1 MPKQSLSLANRTEF
15 AIKEFMRQPTS
26 SELDG
31 RRALRKNVV
40 IPAHL
45 REHGG
50 SRLEVEVQDLSRT
63 GFRIDCI
70 YNIPEGAR
78 VYLTLPS
85 FSAMEAIVAWRDKS
99 GFGCKFIQ
107 PLHPAVFDMI
117 ARRHPGL

>member
-1 MPKQSLSLANRTEF
+1 MGQTMRAPTPPSLE
-15 AIKEFMRQPTS
+15 
-26 SELDG
+26 G
-31 RRALRKNVV
+31 RRALRKQV
-40 IPAHL
+40 IIAAHL

-50 SRLEVEVQDLSRT
+50 SRLDVEVHDLSRT
-63 GFRIDCI
+63 GFRIDCV
-70 YNIPEGAR
+70 YNVAEGAR

-99 GFGCKFIQ
+99 GFGCKFVQ

>member
-1 MPKQSLSLANRTEF
+1 MPKQSLSLANRAEF
-15 AIKEFMRQPTS
+15 AIKGDMRQPTS
-26 SELDG
+26 HELDG
-31 RRALRKNVV
+31 RRALRKMVI

-50 SRLEVEVQDLSRT
+50 SRLEVEVQDLSCT
-63 GFRIDCI
+63 GFRIDCV
-70 YNIPEGAR
+70 YNIAEGAR

>member
-1 MPKQSLSLANRTEF
+1 MAD
-15 AIKEFMRQPTS
+15 AITIVGVCRRIGYEQGMRVPS
-26 SELDG
+26 PPPLDG
-31 RRALRKNVV
+31 RRAVRKNVI

-50 SRLEVEVQDLSRT
+50 SRLDVEVQDLSRT
-63 GFRIDCI
+63 GFRIDCV
-70 YNIPEGAR
+70 YNVPEGAR

-99 GFGCKFIQ
+99 GFGCKFVQ

>member
-1 MPKQSLSLANRTEF
+1 M
-15 AIKEFMRQPTS
+15 KEFMRTPSPST
-26 SELDG
+26 LDG
-31 RRALRKNVV
+31 RRALRKMVT

-63 GFRIDCI
+63 GFRIDCV
-70 YNIPEGAR
+70 YNIAEGAR
-78 VYLTLPS
+78 VYLTLPT
-85 FSAMEAIVAWRDKS
+85 FSALEAIVAWRDKS